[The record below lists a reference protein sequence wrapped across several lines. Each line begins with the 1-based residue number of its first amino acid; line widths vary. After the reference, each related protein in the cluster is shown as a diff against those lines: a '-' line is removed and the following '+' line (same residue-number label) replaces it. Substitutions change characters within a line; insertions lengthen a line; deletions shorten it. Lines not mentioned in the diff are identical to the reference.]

1 VHVKIH
7 LTGLDVAAVKGDL
20 KMDEHT
26 KKLIRSAKHAGD
38 ILYQANTIFPFTLI
52 PDTITID
59 REKLSIS
66 YRAFIKV
73 ASVSSTPL
81 NDIEAIDAN
90 VGPFFGSLR
99 ITSRFF
105 VNNTRVI
112 KFLTRE
118 DTTNIQ
124 SILQGY
130 KLAKEKEIDFLEVD
144 KDDLVRALMELGK
157 EPQA

>member
-1 VHVKIH
+1 MDRHTEK
-7 LTGLDVAAVKGDL
+7 LFDAAK
-20 KMDEHT
+20 
-26 KKLIRSAKHAGD
+26 SAGD
-38 ILYQANTIFPFTLI
+38 ILYKADTVFPFTLF
-52 PDTITID
+52 PDTVTID

-66 YRAFIKV
+66 YRMFFRVAKV
-73 ASVSSTPL
+73 TSTPL
-81 NDIEAIDAN
+81 DDIEAVDAN

-105 VNNTRVI
+105 INNTRVV

-118 DTTNIQ
+118 ATMQIQ

-130 KLAKEKEIDFLEVD
+130 KLAKEKNIDFSEVD
-144 KDDLVRALMELGK
+144 KNELVTMLTTLGK